1 VCDGSA
7 VKRQRSA
14 DLRERSLVALD
25 AGRPPA
31 EVAQLFGVSRRT
43 LRRWRLQRAGG
54 QLAPKPRPG
63 RPRRIG
69 PYEAAALAAQV
80 RAHPDATLADHCDR
94 WATAHGTRVSVAT
107 MCRALARLG
116 LTLKKRL

>member
-1 VCDGSA
+1 M
-7 VKRQRSA
+7 KRQRSV

-25 AGRPPA
+25 AGRPAA

-43 LRRWRLQRAGG
+43 LRRWRQQRAAG
-54 QLAPKPRPG
+54 QVAPKPRPG

-69 PYEAAALAAQV
+69 AGEEAALAGQV
-80 RAHPDATLADHCDR
+80 RARPDATLAEHCDA
-94 WATAHGTRVSVAT
+94 WAAARGVRVSPAT

-116 LTLKKRL
+116 FPLKKRR